1 MLANWLL
8 IVIASFSSHM
18 NHAYLLVGDPKMIST
33 NKTFS
38 EYVRTGVLDMDSRLL
53 FMVLSFFN
61 PVHFAKIIYSFRC
74 FGFYHVSAS
83 GEIV

>member
-8 IVIASFSSHM
+8 VVIVSFSSHM

-38 EYVRTGVLDMDSRLL
+38 EYVRIGVLDMDIRLL
-53 FMVLSFFN
+53 FMVPSFFS
-61 PVHFAKIIYSFRC
+61 PVHLAKTINSFRC

>member
-8 IVIASFSSHM
+8 FVIVSFSSHM

-38 EYVRTGVLDMDSRLL
+38 EYDRTGVLDMDSRLL
-53 FMVLSFFN
+53 LMVLSFLERLFN
-61 PVHFAKIIYSFRC
+61 C
-74 FGFYHVSAS
+74 FLMLPPIFF
-83 GEIV
+83 